1 MPSFICYIY
10 IRARA
15 KNASKCSAVSDDD
28 DDDDESSFPKEGMDK
43 MTQLINPKLTKNK
56 KTEIH
61 HLVER

>member
-1 MPSFICYIY
+1 
-10 IRARA
+10 
-15 KNASKCSAVSDDD
+15 VSDD

-43 MTQLINPKLTKNK
+43 TQIINPKLTKNK

>member
-1 MPSFICYIY
+1 MPSSICYIY

-28 DDDDESSFPKEGMDK
+28 DDDESSFPKEGMDK
-43 MTQLINPKLTKNK
+43 TQIINPKLTKNK

>member
-1 MPSFICYIY
+1 MPSFIYYIY
-10 IRARA
+10 TRARA

-28 DDDDESSFPKEGMDK
+28 DDDESSFPKEGMDK
-43 MTQLINPKLTKNK
+43 TQIINPKLTKNK